1 MSSNLKQRQRDDRLN
16 NKIITNRFSI
26 ESQEETFKA
35 SFQRSCPNTV
45 PVEIAVKDEIM
56 KAIGGS
62 IGPFVAYDS
71 IIEFFRR
78 YGISFIR
85 TENKQIFITYKVKR
99 GFNVSYFE
107 NLPQMNKE
115 DRKIIFSA
123 LLSLGYDIN
132 EIVLDDMEQQLL
144 ESIEDDEN
152 WKEMLVEIEEIRN
165 LSAVISD
172 EFYCMDSWKELR
184 DTILELKEAL
194 GDDQAWNY
202 CIYPQWHNPSID
214 FVYSEHFD
222 FMSSYNESMFDIETV
237 LIDNDFGVIITPD
250 HYNLY
255 DTILRTGRI
264 HSLFTKISDL
274 LWEN

>member
-1 MSSNLKQRQRDDRLN
+1 MSSSLKQRQRDDSCN
-16 NKIITNRFSI
+16 NKIITHRFSI

-35 SFQRSCPNTV
+35 SFKRSCPNTV
-45 PVEIAVKDEIM
+45 PVEIAVKGEIM

-62 IGPFVAYDS
+62 VGPFVAYDN

-85 TENKQIFITYKVKR
+85 TEGKQIFITYKVEH

-132 EIVLDDMEQQLL
+132 ETALDDMEQQIL
-144 ESIEDDEN
+144 EQIEDDEN
-152 WKEMLVEIEEIRN
+152 WKIMLAEIEEIRN
-165 LSAVISD
+165 LSAVID
-172 EFYCMDSWKELR
+172 DKFYCMDGWKELR

-194 GDDQAWNY
+194 GNDKVWNY
-202 CIYPQWHNPSID
+202 CTYPQWYAPSID
-214 FVYSEHFD
+214 FVYSEHFN
-222 FMSSYNESMFDIETV
+222 FISSYDESMFDTETV
-237 LIDNDFGVIITPD
+237 LIDNGFGVIITPD
-250 HYNLY
+250 HYDLY